1 MLVKGK
7 KLKLPREKIRA
18 KAGIRAKVGPQTPLS
33 VSLSKLPIQGL
44 PSHKFRILVFVVF
57 LFLLLFLCLLF
68 LYFLFVKE
76 MYHTFV
82 INENLPFTSY
92 VMTNSGKLI

>member
-33 VSLSKLPIQGL
+33 LSLSKLLIQGF
-44 PSHKFRILVFVVF
+44 PSHKFRILIFVVF
-57 LFLLLFLCLLF
+57 LLLLLLFF
-68 LYFLFVKE
+68 IFIVFV
-76 MYHTFV
+76 FS
-82 INENLPFTSY
+82 FC
-92 VMTNSGKLI
+92 